1 MRTAGKTT
9 CAATAALLAC
19 VGIGVAS
26 SSAAPASS
34 AAACTP
40 KTNLEA
46 IIDDSGSMS
55 SSDPSNLR
63 IRAMELLIDTQ
74 GNEKR
79 TLGAVEFGSDALP
92 LFGPG
97 LIGQNAAAFK
107 SAMATALMAD
117 NGGTD
122 YNAAFAAAA
131 THNGAANGRIF
142 LTDGEH
148 LAIDPYANGHAGG
161 PPVYVLGLGVG
172 FDGSPGDQL
181 LQRIAD
187 ETGGIYRRADDASQ
201 MQAAM
206 FDLNSA
212 IACQTPP
219 KRFSDVFNKVGK
231 AQGHTVTIPSRI
243 KTAQFALT
251 WTNTADAF
259 TIGRFRIIRR
269 GKVVAHSAKV
279 KVRKLK
285 VSRRKG
291 TTFTTV
297 KVSGLVPGK
306 LVFSVKATKLFSPG
320 TPVSLTTQ
328 VTRRAR

>member
-1 MRTAGKTT
+1 MRTAWKATS
-9 CAATAALLAC
+9 AASVALLAFA
-19 VGIGVAS
+19 GLGVAA

-46 IIDDSGSMS
+46 IVDDSGSMS
-55 SSDPSNLR
+55 SSDPTDLR

-79 TLGAVEFGSDALP
+79 TLGAVDFGNDAQP

-107 SAMATALMAD
+107 AAMATGLVED
-117 NGGTD
+117 GGGTD
-122 YNAAFAAAA
+122 YNAAFATAA
-131 THNGAANGRIF
+131 THNPAANGRIF

-148 LAIDPYANGHAGG
+148 LALDPYGNGHAGG

-172 FDGSPGDQL
+172 FAGSPGDQL

-187 ETGGIYRRADDASQ
+187 ETGGLYRRADDASQ

-219 KRFSDVFNKVGK
+219 KRFSDQFSKVGK
-231 AQGHTVTIPSRI
+231 PRAHMVKVPSRI
-243 KTAQFALT
+243 STAQFALS
-251 WTNTADAF
+251 WTNSADAF
-259 TIGRFRIIRR
+259 TIGSFRIVRR
-269 GKVVAHSAKV
+269 GKVVARTA

-285 VSRRKG
+285 VSRRRG
-291 TTFTTV
+291 ATFTTV
-297 KVSGLVPGK
+297 RVTGLVPGK
-306 LVFSVKATKLFSPG
+306 LIFSVKATKLSAPG

-328 VTRRAR
+328 VTRRAK